1 MFWMITAHLCI
12 FIFCSSFS
20 QGALEGLP
28 CSAPASLVSQGGFAE
43 ESTKSKHGAAGST
56 YKLEG
61 FFNNRK
67 LLFLSHVKAFSVK
80 TRGNVIM

>member
-12 FIFCSSFS
+12 FIFCSSSFS
-20 QGALEGLP
+20 QGALEGLA

-61 FFNNRK
+61 FF
-67 LLFLSHVKAFSVK
+67 LITESFYFCH
-80 TRGNVIM
+80 M